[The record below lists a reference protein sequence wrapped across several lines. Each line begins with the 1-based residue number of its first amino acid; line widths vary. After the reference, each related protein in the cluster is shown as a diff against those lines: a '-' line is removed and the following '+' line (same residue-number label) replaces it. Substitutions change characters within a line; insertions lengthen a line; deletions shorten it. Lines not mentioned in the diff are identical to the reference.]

1 MGSGAGPPPKPP
13 GRPVHDAVVASS
25 GRRFLGSNPGAC
37 SGAGYQ
43 GRFWCVSNKCAD
55 DRDPPAVVAPPPSG
69 DGRLAADDWIGVY
82 RAIRTGQLHGLPH
95 FHTRPVN
102 VLVLHGPRGDL
113 VLRRVSRLDA
123 FSGYP
128 VHTWLPGRAT
138 GVTTGAPE
146 VCPSRSSRTRDS
158 ASQISFTHGR

>member
-1 MGSGAGPPPKPP
+1 MMI
-13 GRPVHDAVVASS
+13 AVSS
-25 GRRFLGSNPGAC
+25 VGLLITDHALLITDH
-37 SGAGYQ
+37 
-43 GRFWCVSNKCAD
+43 V
-55 DRDPPAVVAPPPSG
+55 
-69 DGRLAADDWIGVY
+69 RLAADDWIGADW
-82 RAIRTGQLHGLPH
+82 AIRTGQLHGLPR
-95 FHTRPVN
+95 FHIRPVDA
-102 VLVLHGPRGDL
+102 LVSRGPWGDL
-113 VLRRVSRLDA
+113 VWRRVSRLDA